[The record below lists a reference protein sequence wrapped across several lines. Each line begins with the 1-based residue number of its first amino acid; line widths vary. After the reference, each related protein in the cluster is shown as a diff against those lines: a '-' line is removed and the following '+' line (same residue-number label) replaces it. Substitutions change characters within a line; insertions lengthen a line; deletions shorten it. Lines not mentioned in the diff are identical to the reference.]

1 MPGGLFRILGE
12 ILLPERYGDGQIVP
26 KEPIEALISA
36 YRRLLQLAS
45 QLDSHA
51 DAAPYPH
58 VAKRLRTIAAE
69 KRESAE
75 RLKNVIQSHRRSV
88 PEAAKSV
95 ATGKNHW
102 ERIGRDLSDQRAFE
116 NFLARSEPRLSA
128 EYPELSEFLLN
139 LRNREVAH
147 REALAELLALADPQ
161 ATQT

>member
-1 MPGGLFRILGE
+1 MPGRLFKILGK

-26 KEPIEALISA
+26 REPIEALTSA
-36 YRRLLQLAS
+36 YNQLVQLAS
-45 QLDSHA
+45 QIDSHA

-58 VAKRLRTIAAE
+58 VAKRLRSIAAE

-75 RLKNVIQSHRRSV
+75 QLKKAIQSRRGWV
-88 PEAAKSV
+88 PEPAKSV
-95 ATGKNHW
+95 AAGKNHW

-116 NFLARSEPRLSA
+116 NFLAWSEPRLSA
-128 EYPELSEFLLN
+128 AYPELTDFLLK
-139 LRNREVAH
+139 LKNREVAH